1 MLCCDIQVQV
11 QVREVQVQVQVQGSR
26 LKAQGSRLS
35 MSRSPLASSL
45 VRVNGLFTRLEHGLL
60 VRFRSTSRSVGF
72 SAHIEALF
80 VHSGLTASRLYSLS
94 EHLLPQGRGL
104 ASGLVLRGAGE
115 CRRLA
120 GATFGALGSYFA
132 FPDSVFAS
140 CIQPPFILAQARGG
154 RTGWHCEARARW
166 VRVWL
171 QWCLLAWRTQR
182 RGREM
187 VMAKRSASLPLATAA
202 AAMPVADA
210 ATVRVVLQ
218 RLEEADCRRA
228 LVPRQSCRRCAS
240 VRDVAARSFVERR
253 AMVDT

>member
-1 MLCCDIQVQV
+1 
-11 QVREVQVQVQVQGSR
+11 
-26 LKAQGSRLS
+26 

-166 VRVWL
+166 VRV
-171 QWCLLAWRTQR
+171 
-182 RGREM
+182 M